1 VPLPDLA
8 VTSLTLPDTPH
19 PVDLLC
25 RQGRILEAVPHDP
38 KAAYADARVIDG
50 RGLTLLP
57 GLTDAHAHLRE
68 PGQEWKEDIASGLAA
83 AAAGGFAN
91 VMCMANTTPVN
102 DTASITEHMTK
113 RAAETWP
120 GGPRLFPIGALTRG
134 LLGKE
139 LAPMAELAQAGCVA
153 FSNDGRPV
161 ADAELFRHAMEYASD
176 LGLRVIDH
184 CEEPTMAPGA
194 GMNEGR
200 VSSRLGL
207 PGQPDVAEA
216 IQVARDVLLADYLR
230 IPIHLA
236 HVSCRRSVEIIERA
250 KAKGVPVTAETCPHY
265 LHFTEAEVEGYNT
278 MAKVNPPLRTRD
290 DVLAL
295 LQALR
300 EGVIDILAT
309 DHAPHAAHEKETPFG
324 EAPCGITGLE
334 TALSLSFVLTDKGM
348 LDASDIVRL
357 FSTAPARIFGL
368 PHNTFAPGDP
378 ADFVLFDPRQAW
390 TVTPD
395 SLFSKGKNTP
405 CLGRTLTGRVMAHF
419 IGGQP
424 VFTRGEFAPAAT
436 AAASRRIHG
445 RNS

>member
-1 VPLPDLA
+1 MALPDLV
-8 VTSLTLPDTPH
+8 VTDLAFPETPH

-25 RQGRILEAVPHDP
+25 ASGRILDVTPHDP
-38 KAAYADARVIDG
+38 GAAYEGALVLPG

-57 GLTDAHAHLRE
+57 GLTDAHTHLRE

-83 AAAGGFAN
+83 AAAGGFSN
-91 VMCMANTTPVN
+91 VMCMANTDPVN
-102 DTASITEHMTK
+102 DTASVTEHMTG
-113 RAAETWP
+113 RAAATWP
-120 GGPRLFPIGALTRG
+120 RGPRLFPVGALTRG
-134 LLGKE
+134 LSGTE
-139 LAPMAELAQAGCVA
+139 LAPMAELARAGCVA

-161 ADAELFRHAMEYASD
+161 ADAELFRRAMEYASD

-184 CEEPTMAPGA
+184 CEEPTMAPAA

-216 IQVARDVLLADYLR
+216 IQVARDILLADYLR

-236 HVSCRRSVEIIERA
+236 HISCRRSVELIERA

-278 MAKVNPPLRTRD
+278 LAKVNPPLRTRD

-295 LQALR
+295 IQALR
-300 EGVIDILAT
+300 EGVVDILAT

-324 EAPCGITGLE
+324 EAPCGISGLE
-334 TALSLSFVLTDKGM
+334 TALSLAFVLTDKGM
-348 LDASDIVRL
+348 LDPSDIVRL
-357 FSTAPARIFGL
+357 FATTPATIFNL
-368 PHNTFAPGDP
+368 PLNTFNTGDP
-378 ADFVLFDPRQAW
+378 ADFVLFDPRETW
-390 TVTPD
+390 TVTPE

-405 CLGRTLTGRVMAHF
+405 CLGRTLTGRVAALF
-419 IGGQP
+419 VGGEP
-424 VFTRGEFAPAAT
+424 VFTRAQFASAT
-436 AAASRRIHG
+436 PSASRRKHG